1 MKLKIQLFI
10 AFIALMTMSVGGVLA
25 EDDCQKTVTLY
36 AGQHIDVGIVNLSEM
51 CVDNQPT
58 LKITYEVDD
67 PWRIAETHLD
77 VANDPDGLPQKNGN
91 PIPGQFAY
99 KDEWESYREQVTY
112 EVPLE
117 SCNEVFI
124 AAHAVVVNHSSDDK
138 KNVWDVTETA
148 WADGEDFDGNNWAT
162 YFNYTPCC
170 IDCGGEQ
177 NFEENTDVD
186 DEKDKKDKKDKNPG
200 NNGKGVGQSMIDR
213 IFSFFIR

>member
-10 AFIALMTMSVGGVLA
+10 AFIALMAMSVGGVLA

-36 AGQHIDVGIVNLSEM
+36 AGQDIDVGIVNLSEI

-58 LKITYEVDD
+58 LKIIYEVDV
-67 PWRIAETHLD
+67 PWRIAETHLE
-77 VANDPDGLPQKNGN
+77 VADDPNELPQKNGN
-91 PIPGQFAY
+91 PIPGQFTY

>member
-1 MKLKIQLFI
+1 MI
-10 AFIALMTMSVGGVLA
+10 
-25 EDDCQKTVTLY
+25 
-36 AGQHIDVGIVNLSEM
+36 NLSEI

-58 LKITYEVDD
+58 LRITYEVDES
-67 PWRIAETHLD
+67 WRITETHME
-77 VANDPDGLPQKNGN
+77 VADDPNELPQKNGN
-91 PIPGQFAY
+91 PIPGQFTY

-117 SCNEVFI
+117 SCNETFI
-124 AAHAVVVNHSSDDK
+124 AAHAVVVSPSSSDK
-138 KNVWDVTETA
+138 KNVWDVSETA

-177 NFEENTDVD
+177 TFEENTDVG
-186 DEKDKKDKKDKNPG
+186 DEKDKPDKNPG

-213 IFSFFIR
+213 IFSFFMRG

>member
-10 AFIALMTMSVGGVLA
+10 AFIALLTIFVTGVLA

-36 AGQHIDVGIVNLSEM
+36 AGQHIDVGIVNLSEI

-58 LKITYEVDD
+58 LKIIYEVDET
-67 PWRIAETHLD
+67 WRITETHLE
-77 VANDPDGLPQKNGN
+77 VANDPDELPQRNGN
-91 PIPGQFAY
+91 PIPGQFTY

-117 SCNEVFI
+117 SCNETFI
-124 AAHAVVVNHSSDDK
+124 AAHAVVVSPSSDDK
-138 KNVWDVTETA
+138 KNVWDVSETA
-148 WADGEDFDGNNWAT
+148 WADGEDFGGNNWAT

-177 NFEENTDVD
+177 TFEENTDVD
-186 DEKDKKDKKDKNPG
+186 DEKDKKDKNPG

-213 IFSFFIR
+213 IFSFFMRG